1 MPLMYSD
8 IQVKEIRHFTQWN
21 KIWTSQYQR
30 HLIHWESDHRRW
42 WNGITPLFF
51 KLPVIESPTM
61 KSSSFM
67 KRLISI
73 NKSGKSM

>member
-21 KIWTSQYQR
+21 KIWTSQYQH

-51 KLPVIESPTM
+51 NFLLLRVRQWKAVPLWNV
-61 KSSSFM
+61 
-67 KRLISI
+67 LLA
-73 NKSGKSM
+73 

>member
-30 HLIHWESDHRRW
+30 RLIHWESDHRRW
-42 WNGITPLFF
+42 WNEITPLFF
-51 KLPVIESPTM
+51 
-61 KSSSFM
+61 
-67 KRLISI
+67 
-73 NKSGKSM
+73 